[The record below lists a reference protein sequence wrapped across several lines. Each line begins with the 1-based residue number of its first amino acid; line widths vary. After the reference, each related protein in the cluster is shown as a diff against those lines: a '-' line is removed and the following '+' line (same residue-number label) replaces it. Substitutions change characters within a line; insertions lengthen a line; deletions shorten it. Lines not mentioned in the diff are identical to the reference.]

1 MPFSELYFNVDNGY
15 LEGLVRGFKAGILS
29 QADYLNLVQC
39 ETLEDLK
46 LHLQSTDYG
55 SFLANEAS
63 PLTVSVIDDKL
74 KEKMVVEFRHMRN
87 QSYEPLASFMDFIT
101 YVKSFIVEIIFNW
114 KIIKRLLPDRYQRQT
129 VVTSPPHLLCVSRY
143 SYMIDNVILL
153 ITGTLHQRAISE
165 LVPKCHPL
173 GSFEQM
179 EAVNIAQTPA
189 ELYNAIL
196 VDTPLAAFFQDC
208 ISEQDLDEMNIE
220 IIRNTLY
227 KAYLEAF
234 YKFCSN
240 LGGTTADTMC
250 PILEFEAD
258 RRAFIITINSF
269 GTELSK
275 EDRAKL
281 FPHCGKLY
289 PEGLAQLAR
298 ADDYEQVKAVADFY
312 PEYKLLFEGAGSN
325 PGDKT
330 LEDRF
335 FEHEVKLNKLAFLN
349 QFHFSVFYAY
359 VKLKEQEC
367 RNIVWI
373 AECIAQR
380 HRAKIDNYIP
390 IF

>member
-87 QSYEPLASFMDFIT
+87 QSYEPLASFMDF
-101 YVKSFIVEIIFNW
+101 
-114 KIIKRLLPDRYQRQT
+114 
-129 VVTSPPHLLCVSRY
+129 
-143 SYMIDNVILL
+143 
-153 ITGTLHQRAISE
+153 
-165 LVPKCHPL
+165 
-173 GSFEQM
+173 
-179 EAVNIAQTPA
+179 
-189 ELYNAIL
+189 
-196 VDTPLAAFFQDC
+196 
-208 ISEQDLDEMNIE
+208 
-220 IIRNTLY
+220 
-227 KAYLEAF
+227 
-234 YKFCSN
+234 
-240 LGGTTADTMC
+240 
-250 PILEFEAD
+250 
-258 RRAFIITINSF
+258 
-269 GTELSK
+269 
-275 EDRAKL
+275 
-281 FPHCGKLY
+281 
-289 PEGLAQLAR
+289 
-298 ADDYEQVKAVADFY
+298 
-312 PEYKLLFEGAGSN
+312 
-325 PGDKT
+325 
-330 LEDRF
+330 
-335 FEHEVKLNKLAFLN
+335 
-349 QFHFSVFYAY
+349 SVFYAY

>member
-1 MPFSELYFNVDNGY
+1 QNVMLLVGHLVSGLSPSKFSEGLSKAAQQQK
-15 LEGLVRGFKAGILS
+15 GLVRGFKAGILS

-101 YVKSFIVEIIFNW
+101 
-114 KIIKRLLPDRYQRQT
+114 
-129 VVTSPPHLLCVSRY
+129 Y

-234 YKFCSN
+234 YKFCNS

-298 ADDYEQVKAVADFY
+298 ADDYEQVKAVAEYY

>member
-1 MPFSELYFNVDNGY
+1 MPIFSELYFNVDNGY

-29 QADYLNLVQC
+29 QGDYLNLVQC

-55 SFLANEAS
+55 SFLANEPS

-101 YVKSFIVEIIFNW
+101 
-114 KIIKRLLPDRYQRQT
+114 
-129 VVTSPPHLLCVSRY
+129 Y

-234 YKFCSN
+234 YKFCST
-240 LGGTTADTMC
+240 LGGTTGDTMC

-298 ADDYEQVKAVADFY
+298 ADDYEQVKAVADYY
-312 PEYKLLFEGAGSN
+312 P
-325 PGDKT
+325 
-330 LEDRF
+330 
-335 FEHEVKLNKLAFLN
+335 VKLNKLAFLN

>member
-1 MPFSELYFNVDNGY
+1 MSFFPELYFNVDNGY
-15 LEGLVRGFKAGILS
+15 LEGLVRGLKAGVLS

-55 SFLANEAS
+55 NFLANEAS
-63 PLTVSVIDDKL
+63 PLTVSVIDDRL

-87 QSYEPLASFMDFIT
+87 HAYEPLASFLDFIT
-101 YVKSFIVEIIFNW
+101 
-114 KIIKRLLPDRYQRQT
+114 
-129 VVTSPPHLLCVSRY
+129 Y

-153 ITGTLHQRAISE
+153 ITGTLHQRSIAE

-227 KAYLEAF
+227 K
-234 YKFCSN
+234 
-240 LGGTTADTMC
+240 
-250 PILEFEAD
+250 FEAD

-281 FPHCGKLY
+281 FPHCGRLY

-298 ADDYEQVKAVADFY
+298 ADDYEQVKNVADYY

-349 QFHFSVFYAY
+349 QFHFGVFYAF

>member
-1 MPFSELYFNVDNGY
+1 MSCFPELYFNVDNGY
-15 LEGLVRGFKAGILS
+15 LEGLVRGFKAGVLR
-29 QADYLNLVQC
+29 QGDYVNLVQC
-39 ETLEDLK
+39 ESLEDLK

-55 SFLANEAS
+55 NFLANEAS

-87 QSYEPLASFMDFIT
+87 HAYEPLASFLDFIT
-101 YVKSFIVEIIFNW
+101 
-114 KIIKRLLPDRYQRQT
+114 
-129 VVTSPPHLLCVSRY
+129 Y

-153 ITGTLHQRAISE
+153 ITGTLHQRSISE

-227 KAYLEAF
+227 KAYLESF
-234 YKFCSN
+234 YKFCKA
-240 LGGTTADTMC
+240 LGGTTADAMC

-298 ADDYEQVKAVADFY
+298 ADDYEQVKNVADYY
-312 PEYKLLFEGAGSN
+312 PLA
-325 PGDKT
+325 PGGQSS
-330 LEDRF
+330 RGGQVPCPPQ
-335 FEHEVKLNKLAFLN
+335 VKLNKLAFLN
-349 QFHFSVFYAY
+349 QFHFGVFYAF

-380 HRAKIDNYIP
+380 HRTKIDNYIP

>member
-1 MPFSELYFNVDNGY
+1 MSFFPELYFNVDNGY
-15 LEGLVRGFKAGILS
+15 LEGLVRGLKAGVLS

-55 SFLANEAS
+55 NFLANEAS
-63 PLTVSVIDDKL
+63 PLTVSVIDDRL

-87 QSYEPLASFMDFIT
+87 HAYEPLASFLDFIT
-101 YVKSFIVEIIFNW
+101 
-114 KIIKRLLPDRYQRQT
+114 
-129 VVTSPPHLLCVSRY
+129 Y

-153 ITGTLHQRAISE
+153 ITGTLHQRSIAE

-227 KAYLEAF
+227 KAYLESF
-234 YKFCSN
+234 YKFCTL
-240 LGGTTADTMC
+240 LGGTTADAMC

-281 FPHCGKLY
+281 FPHCGRLY

-298 ADDYEQVKAVADFY
+298 ADDYEQVKNVADYY
-312 PEYKLLFEGAGSN
+312 PVSALAGRMVGGHVGTMHPSATPSYSCFPGQEYKLLFEGAGSN

-335 FEHEVKLNKLAFLN
+335 FEHEVSTGLLQGLPDIGRVMA
-349 QFHFSVFYAY
+349 
-359 VKLKEQEC
+359 
-367 RNIVWI
+367 
-373 AECIAQR
+373 
-380 HRAKIDNYIP
+380 
-390 IF
+390 